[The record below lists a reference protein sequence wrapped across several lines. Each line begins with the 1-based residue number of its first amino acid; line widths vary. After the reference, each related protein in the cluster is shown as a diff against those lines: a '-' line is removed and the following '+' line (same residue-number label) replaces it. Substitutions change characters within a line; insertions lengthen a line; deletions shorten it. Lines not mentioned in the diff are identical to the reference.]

1 MPTPTLTP
9 THPHPHP
16 HTTTPT
22 TPHPHH
28 HTHTTTPTPPHP
40 HHHIDTH
47 ALTLHSHLAQ
57 SCNCGGRLRLRQLP
71 PATEVSRR
79 VARVCADIRRG
90 SDAKLPSLKQQLL
103 GLRRGSSPSP
113 KPNGDGSSPS
123 PVPPVLTAGVS
134 SGNAD
139 SAAQPW
145 THRSDDVTASFGDE
159 VVDNRSGNGASAAG
173 GNGNGRGNGGGSGR
187 GGDTAPTRGSQEAS
201 AESSAPKRP
210 PGSSG
215 RPIVGT
221 GAGMSR
227 KQKFL
232 SLV

>member
-1 MPTPTLTP
+1 MLVGADTHTSTYTHTPTPA
-9 THPHPHP
+9 HPHQ
-16 HTTTPT
+16 
-22 TPHPHH
+22 
-28 HTHTTTPTPPHP
+28 HTHTTTSTLMRSPY
-40 HHHIDTH
+40 TH
-47 ALTLHSHLAQ
+47 TSHNP
-57 SCNCGGRLRLRQLP
+57 SIVTFNCGRRLRLRQLP
-71 PATEVSRR
+71 PATVVFQR

-145 THRSDDVTASFGDE
+145 THRSDDVTTSFGDE

-173 GNGNGRGNGGGSGR
+173 GNGNGNGRGNGGGSGR
-187 GGDTAPTRGSQEAS
+187 GGDTARTRGSQEAS
-201 AESSAPKRP
+201 AESSGPKRP
-210 PGSSG
+210 PGSSV